1 MLVIDVN
8 IVQSKPFSKKFP
20 EKYMSEQMF
29 LHIVQKVRFKK
40 LNE

>member
-8 IVQSKPFSKKFP
+8 IVQSKPFPKKFP

-29 LHIVQKVRFKK
+29 FAYCPKRSF
-40 LNE
+40 